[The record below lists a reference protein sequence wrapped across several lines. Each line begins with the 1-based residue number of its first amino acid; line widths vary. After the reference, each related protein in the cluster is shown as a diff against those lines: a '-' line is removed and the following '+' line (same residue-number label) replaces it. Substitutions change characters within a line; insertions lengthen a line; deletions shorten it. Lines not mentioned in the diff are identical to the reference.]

1 MCNVEKLLGS
11 FEVGKCWGAQFVDLT
26 RNPLDIFD
34 FQLPDMEMVEN
45 GLSEAKDKYQD
56 IIDKWVFTGD
66 DRNTRKVYVN
76 GRCVINKD

>member
-1 MCNVEKLLGS
+1 
-11 FEVGKCWGAQFVDLT
+11 
-26 RNPLDIFD
+26 
-34 FQLPDMEMVEN
+34 MEMVEN